1 MNVDYTLISIGYHT
15 SIYQQFLKENIEPN
29 DLIEFIEWGN
39 AKKEKSYNL
48 TILLNFCAKKKSS
61 FFT

>member
-1 MNVDYTLISIGYHT
+1 MMIFENFSSILQSKFIRMNVDYTLISIGYHT

-39 AKKEKSYNL
+39 AKKEK
-48 TILLNFCAKKKSS
+48 
-61 FFT
+61 